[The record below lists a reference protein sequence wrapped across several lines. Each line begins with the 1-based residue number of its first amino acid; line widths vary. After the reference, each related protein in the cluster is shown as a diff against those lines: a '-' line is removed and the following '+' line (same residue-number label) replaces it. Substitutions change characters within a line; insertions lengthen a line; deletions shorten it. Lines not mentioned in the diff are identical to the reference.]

1 VTGTGRR
8 RRWLLAPVATLALT
22 VLLPVAGLLV
32 AVWTGG
38 WRLEIVR
45 TGSME
50 PTYPVGSMTVVE
62 PVDASE
68 VRPGMALSFVD
79 PGSPGQVVTHRV
91 VRVIGQ
97 DTGLFF
103 ETQGD
108 ANATPDPELVPA
120 RNVRGK
126 VGWHVP
132 HLGSAAW
139 ALRGARAPLA
149 LVVAPGVL
157 LALGEW
163 RAWRRRQAWRHIEDL
178 EASLG
183 RADDELARLTRG
195 RDRSATADD
204 DDPVAEARVA
214 CRTAVDALATVR
226 ELASTGAGPARHEP
240 ARR

>member
-1 VTGTGRR
+1 M
-8 RRWLLAPVATLALT
+8 
-22 VLLPVAGLLV
+22 
-32 AVWTGG
+32 
-38 WRLEIVR
+38 VR

-62 PVDASE
+62 PIDASE
-68 VRPGMALSFVD
+68 VLPGMALSFID
-79 PGSPGQVVTHRV
+79 PSGPGQVVTHRV
-91 VRVIGQ
+91 VRVIRQ

-126 VGWHVP
+126 VRWHVP
-132 HLGSAAW
+132 HLGSGAW

-149 LVVAPGVL
+149 LVVAPGVV

-163 RAWRRRQAWRHIEDL
+163 RAWRRRRHGWRQIEDL

-183 RADDELARLTRG
+183 RVEDELARMARRTQSPAG
-195 RDRSATADD
+195 AVAVAD
-204 DDPVAEARVA
+204 ARFA
-214 CRTAVDALATVR
+214 CQSAVDALVTARELVSAGDGFSDVSDR
-226 ELASTGAGPARHEP
+226 ELA
-240 ARR
+240 RR